1 MSNLLGNGLLALVR
15 NSDELGRFR
24 ENPGLAETA
33 LEELLRY
40 DGPVGS
46 VTRLSLSAND
56 GDRAWRRA
64 SCLARFAADSVQ
76 TGLIPSPCLFRRC

>member
-1 MSNLLGNGLLALVR
+1 MSNLLGNGLLALVC

-33 LEELLRY
+33 LEELQRY

-46 VTRLSLSAND
+46 VTRLSLSAMMQRMTEIEL
-56 GDRAWRRA
+56 GDAPPAWR
-64 SCLARFAADSVQ
+64 DSLPIWFKQ
-76 TGLIPSPCLFRRC
+76 A

>member
-46 VTRLSLSAND
+46 VTRLSLSAMMQRMTEIEL
-56 GDRAWRRA
+56 GDAPPA
-64 SCLARFAADSVQ
+64 
-76 TGLIPSPCLFRRC
+76 

>member
-1 MSNLLGNGLLALVR
+1 MLALVR

-46 VTRLSLSAND
+46 VTRLSLSAMMQRMTEIEL
-56 GDRAWRRA
+56 GEEPPAWRD
-64 SCLARFAADSVQ
+64 SLPIRFKPA
-76 TGLIPSPCLFRRC
+76 

>member
-46 VTRLSLSAND
+46 VTRLSLSNMTQRMTEIEL
-56 GDRAWRRA
+56 GDAPPAWRD
-64 SCLARFAADSVQ
+64 SLPIRFKPA
-76 TGLIPSPCLFRRC
+76 

>member
-1 MSNLLGNGLLALVR
+1 MLALVR
-15 NSDELGRFR
+15 NSDELERFR

-46 VTRLSLSAND
+46 VTRLSLSAMMQRMTEIKL
-56 GDRAWRRA
+56 GDAPPAWRD
-64 SCLARFAADSVQ
+64 SLPIRFKPA
-76 TGLIPSPCLFRRC
+76 

>member
-15 NSDELGRFR
+15 NLDELRRLR
-24 ENPGLAETA
+24 ENPCLAETA

-46 VTRLSLSAND
+46 VTRLSLSAMMQRMTEIKL
-56 GDRAWRRA
+56 GDAPPAWR
-64 SCLARFAADSVQ
+64 DSLPIRVNP
-76 TGLIPSPCLFRRC
+76 T

>member
-15 NSDELGRFR
+15 NLDELGRFR

-40 DGPVGS
+40 DGPVG
-46 VTRLSLSAND
+46 
-56 GDRAWRRA
+56 
-64 SCLARFAADSVQ
+64 
-76 TGLIPSPCLFRRC
+76 

>member
-33 LEELLRY
+33 LKELLRY

-46 VTRLSLSAND
+46 VTRLSLSAKMQRMTEIEL
-56 GDRAWRRA
+56 GEEPPAWRD
-64 SCLARFAADSVQ
+64 SLPIRFKPA
-76 TGLIPSPCLFRRC
+76 